1 MSKYKQVYNDIK
13 GKIDTRFYKRNTELP
28 SENDLVR
35 EYGYSKDTI
44 RKALSLRIRWIYTK
58 NKRKKFFNS
67 RTWTY

>member
-44 RKALSLRIRWIYTK
+44 RKALSYTK